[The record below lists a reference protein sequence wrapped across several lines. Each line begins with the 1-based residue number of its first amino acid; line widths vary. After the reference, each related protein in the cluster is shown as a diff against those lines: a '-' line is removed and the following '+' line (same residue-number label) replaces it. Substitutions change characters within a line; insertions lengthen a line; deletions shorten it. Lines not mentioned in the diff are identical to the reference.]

1 MRISNCVRKE
11 APCYER
17 AWDFDMATAAASIL
31 TSGASTLVGSLPHRD
46 ARRAAEFAWAS
57 TDVPCIPS
65 LPRRSPAEG
74 MVAQAIVGIR
84 GINLGQYGSLSIDV
98 ARIDPLAPVQTDLE
112 HDAFGGFRAFVA
124 HGRHHVQTT
133 GYAGP
138 IKWQF
143 IGPVSL
149 GRALVR
155 AGVPTHI
162 AFSVAVRTVR
172 QYLMVMNR
180 AVREA
185 FPDNPQLVM
194 VDEPDLGDLDDET
207 FPIAPDTAIDL
218 MSGALAAVEREAV
231 VGLHSCADVS
241 IAHLLAAGPH
251 VLSVPVSSRLVDGAT
266 GLARH
271 LDGGGW
277 VAWGAVATDG
287 PIGQSVERWCKR
299 LASGW
304 CGLVQG
310 GCDAARLRQQSIL
323 TPECGLALHSSD
335 SAALVVHQVREL
347 AERVRTQALVT
358 RLNVGA

>member
-1 MRISNCVRKE
+1 M
-11 APCYER
+11 
-17 AWDFDMATAAASIL
+17 MTATASTL
-31 TSGASTLVGSLPHRD
+31 TSGSCTLVGSLPHRD
-46 ARRAAEFAWAS
+46 ARRAAEFAWTS
-57 TDVPCIPS
+57 TDLPCAPS
-65 LPRRSPAEG
+65 LPRRSPAES

-98 ARIDPLAPVQTDLE
+98 NRVDPLAPVRIDLE
-112 HDAFGGFRAFVA
+112 HDAFGGFRAWLD
-124 HGRHHVQTT
+124 HGREHVRDTSYT
-133 GYAGP
+133 GP
-138 IKWQF
+138 VKWQF

-155 AGVPTHI
+155 AGVPTHL

-172 QYLMVMNR
+172 EHLVVMNR

-185 FPDNPQLVM
+185 LPDNPQVVI
-194 VDEPDLGDLDDET
+194 VDEPDLGDLEDEA

-218 MSGALAAVEREAV
+218 MSGALAAVERDAI

-241 IAHLLAAGPH
+241 IDHLVAAGPH
-251 VLSVPVSSRLVDGAT
+251 VLSVPVSSRLVDAAV
-266 GLARH
+266 GLAH
-271 LDGGGW
+271 YLDSGGW
-277 VAWGAVATDG
+277 VAWGSVATDG
-287 PIGQSVERWCKR
+287 PMGQSVERWGKR
-299 LASGW
+299 LASAW

-323 TPECGLALHSSD
+323 TPDCGLALHSAD
-335 SAALVVHQVREL
+335 SAALVVRQVREL

>member
-1 MRISNCVRKE
+1 MSNCVREE
-11 APCYER
+11 ASCYER
-17 AWDFDMATAAASIL
+17 RGEPEMATAAASIL
-31 TSGASTLVGSLPHRD
+31 TSGGSTLVGSLPHRD
-46 ARRAAEFAWAS
+46 ARRAAEYAWTV
-57 TDVPCIPS
+57 TDLPCAPS

-84 GINLGQYGSLSIDV
+84 GINLGQYGSLSIDASRV
-98 ARIDPLAPVQTDLE
+98 DPLAPVRIDLD
-112 HDAFGGFRAFVA
+112 HDAFGGFRAWLD
-124 HGRHHVQTT
+124 HGREHVRATSYT
-133 GYAGP
+133 GP

-155 AGVPTHI
+155 AGVPAHL

-172 QYLMVMNR
+172 EHLVVLNR
-180 AVREA
+180 AVRDA
-185 FPDNPQLVM
+185 LPDNPQVVI
-194 VDEPDLGDLDDET
+194 VDEPDLGDLEDEA

-218 MSGALAAVEREAV
+218 MSGALAAVERDAI

-241 IAHLLAAGPH
+241 IEHLVAAGPH
-251 VLSVPVSSRLVDGAT
+251 VLSVPVTSRLVDEASV
-266 GLARH
+266 LARY
-271 LDGGGW
+271 LAGGGW
-277 VAWGAVATDG
+277 VAWGAVSTDG
-287 PIGQSVERWCKR
+287 PMGQSVERWCKR
-299 LASGW
+299 LASAW

-310 GCDAARLRQQSIL
+310 GCDAALLRRQSII

-335 SAALVVHQVREL
+335 SATLVIRQVREL